1 MEGAAPAPLAP
12 IAAGIILSS
21 GLSRPLW
28 DQLWPPPGPLSIAR
42 WSELIMVGCR
52 AWCERI
58 WRCVWVRIRWHPRW
72 RKVNRD
78 NCDRERSRD
87 NNQNRRSGVAYPLSR
102 ARPLSRAPRAQS
114 PRIVALKQLLDRS
127 RGSGLRERWT
137 ESEREGAFGARS
149 PLFQFNSFETVGSS
163 PIALVFSRPLRGA
176 LGPLPGFLPPAGRRH
191 DGDAAFYGGKRGKKR
206 PEKTRRTSEF
216 ATAKRT
222 QRRWRS
228 G

>member
-1 MEGAAPAPLAP
+1 MAAASLFSSCCCCCCLWLFRFRFSLFW
-12 IAAGIILSS
+12 LSS
-21 GLSRPLW
+21 GQKVGERLAVVPVLEKKGGKKEEEEAREIREKKSGACPFRSPFEFW
-28 DQLWPPPGPLSIAR
+28 PLSA
-42 WSELIMVGCR
+42 
-52 AWCERI
+52 
-58 WRCVWVRIRWHPRW
+58 
-72 RKVNRD
+72 
-78 NCDRERSRD
+78 
-87 NNQNRRSGVAYPLSR
+87 LSLVP
-102 ARPLSRAPRAQS
+102 ASLSRAPRAQS

-127 RGSGLRERWT
+127 RGSVLRERWT